1 MAEIIINSEV
11 SLQDAI
17 GLLRETWHKNRY
29 VRMVLKAKRRSLDQN
44 ALAAVWYEQMA
55 REDRQDDS
63 LGHKAY
69 CKLHHGVPIL
79 RAEDEEF
86 RQFYDGAL
94 KGLTYEQKREA
105 MKFVP
110 VTSIMSV
117 EQLSK
122 YLDAVHDDY
131 TRRGVGLEFPPD
143 TKRRS

>member
-17 GLLRETWHKNRY
+17 GLLRETWQKNRY

-55 REDRQDDS
+55 REDRQDDA

-94 KGLTYEQKREA
+94 KGLTYEQKRDA

-143 TKRRS
+143 TKRR